1 MAGTRRIVFR
11 TVFCMVQSA
20 AIAVVALAPS
30 SLAQA
35 QARMPSIV
43 GITSRDGR
51 VVLTNMGGPPSLP
64 SPVTSPPAAAS
75 RYVDLI
81 ETISRSRGVDPR
93 LTHAVIEVESGFD
106 PGAVSSKGA
115 LGLMQLIPETGRR
128 FGVRNFFD
136 PADNIRG
143 GVQFLRFLIDKF
155 DGDADLVL
163 AAYNSGEN
171 RVERLGRVP
180 QIPETVDYVR
190 KVRAV
195 YERLGG
201 ELLSPV
207 RNLLREVEPVESPK
221 PSRPPIYRSVD
232 DRGVLTFSS
241 FGPSR

>member
-1 MAGTRRIVFR
+1 MAGTRRIVFCI
-11 TVFCMVQSA
+11 VFYMVQSA
-20 AIAVVALAPS
+20 AIAVAALAP

-35 QARMPSIV
+35 QTLSIV
-43 GITSRDGR
+43 GSTSRNER
-51 VVLTNMGGPPSLP
+51 ATLP
-64 SPVTSPPAAAS
+64 SQVASPPAPTS
-75 RYVDLI
+75 RYGDLI
-81 ETISRSRGVDPR
+81 ETISRSQGVDSR

-106 PGAVSSKGA
+106 PRAVSSKGA

-128 FGVRNFFD
+128 FGVNNFFD
-136 PADNIRG
+136 PADNILG
-143 GVQFLRFLIDKF
+143 GVRFLRFLIDRF
-155 DGDADLVL
+155 DGNADLVL

-201 ELLSPV
+201 DLLSPG
-207 RNLLREVEPVESPK
+207 RNFLREAQAVENPR
-221 PSRPPIYRSVD
+221 PSRPPVYRSVNE
-232 DRGVLTFSS
+232 RGVLTFSS

>member
-1 MAGTRRIVFR
+1 
-11 TVFCMVQSA
+11 MVQSA
-20 AIAVVALAPS
+20 AIAVASLSPDLAE
-30 SLAQA
+30 AQA
-35 QARMPSIV
+35 PTPTIV
-43 GITSRDGR
+43 GIPSRDGR
-51 VVLTNMGGPPSLP
+51 VVLTNMGGSPSLT
-64 SPVTSPPAAAS
+64 VAVAAEPAYAS
-75 RYVDLI
+75 RYLDLI
-81 ETISRSRGVDPR
+81 DTISRHHGIDPR

-106 PGAVSSKGA
+106 PGVVSSRGA

-128 FGVRNFFD
+128 FGVNNFFD

-155 DGDADLVL
+155 DGNADLVL

-201 ELLSPV
+201 DLLSLVLP
-207 RNLLREVEPVESPK
+207 REDPK
-221 PSRPPIYRSVD
+221 PDSTPIYRSVD

-241 FGPSR
+241 FGPNR